1 MRQGAT
7 TFPVLLGGVS
17 TALLGGYAYCVW
29 QGLLPLRPLALAY
42 AAMSLITIAV
52 YHHDKSAARAGARRI
67 PEASLHLLELLG
79 GWPGA
84 LLAQLFFWHKV
95 KKLSYQLVFWIIVI
109 AHCAAFFVLHMEGA
123 GLGALQLPAA
133 NLNLHLPEIPKLDL
147 SFLFSPSPTNR
158 SDETMEQSQEKPP
171 EPSLD
176 ELWAAA
182 PATEPLIQGP
192 RIRRSKVT
200 PHQQSRRLIGE
211 VKAVSPA
218 HGLLVAL
225 PTEIGGDGVIAPTTL
240 VPDFYRRFQ
249 TGEQVVVA
257 INGIA
262 MKGTRKQVNLFLV
275 EP

>member
-1 MRQGAT
+1 M
-7 TFPVLLGGVS
+7 
-17 TALLGGYAYCVW
+17 ALLGGYAYCVW
-29 QGLLPLRPLALAY
+29 QGLLPLQPLVLVY
-42 AAMSLITIAV
+42 TAMSLVTLAA
-52 YHHDKSAARAGARRI
+52 YHHDKAAARAGARRI

-84 LLAQLFFWHKV
+84 LLAQIVFWHKV
-95 KKLSYQLVFWIIVI
+95 KKLSYQLVFWLIVI
-109 AHCAAFFVLHMEGA
+109 AHCTAFVVLHREGA
-123 GLGALQLPAA
+123 GLGALQLPTA
-133 NLNLHLPEIPKLDL
+133 NLKSYLPDIPKLDL
-147 SFLFSPSPTNR
+147 SFLLNPSPTNR
-158 SDETMEQSQEKPP
+158 SDEAVAQVPEKSS
-171 EPSLD
+171 ELSLD

-192 RIRRSKVT
+192 RVRRSKVT
-200 PHQQSRRLIGE
+200 PHLQSRRLVGE

-218 HGLLVAL
+218 HGLLVTL
-225 PTEIGGDGVIAPTTL
+225 PTEIGGDGVIPPATL